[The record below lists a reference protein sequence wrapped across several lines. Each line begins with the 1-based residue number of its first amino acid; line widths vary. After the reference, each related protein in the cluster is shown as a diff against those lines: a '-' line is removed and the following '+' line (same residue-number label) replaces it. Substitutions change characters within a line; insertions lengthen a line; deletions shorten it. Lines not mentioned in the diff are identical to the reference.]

1 MLNRRNLLRV
11 GSGAALA
18 AVASGE
24 GILSPAFGAGTDWTR
39 LAGRLQGDLV
49 LPGDANYPY
58 AKQLQFAT
66 FDWVNPQAIAYCETI
81 ADVQACVRVARRNG
95 VDVRVRSGGHNFEGW
110 STGPGLVIDVSRL
123 NHVSVGAST
132 VHMGPGAASIDALA
146 ALAPYNKQIIAGT
159 CPTVCPGGYLSGGG
173 IGNQTRMF
181 GLGADRLVSAKV
193 VLADGSVVHCSP
205 TRDSSLF
212 WALRGSGGG
221 SFGIVVDFEVKPINA
236 PTMVHFVTYWSWND
250 AQRMFPAWQEWMV
263 SAPRA
268 LGSTFVG
275 FLFDAA
281 PGSAPGIGIT
291 GGFHGPKSQ
300 LDAELAR
307 LSALSGAQPVNT
319 TVTDL
324 SYVDGMK
331 AAYLCDTISTSQ
343 CHRVGQTPD
352 AVLPRTGYQKNGFRL
367 FDRSLDASTNDAI
380 LTAFEADRHAGQ
392 GRFLQ
397 CIAMGGAASDINP
410 RSTAFWNRDAQ
421 FLAGYVALG
430 EKATPADEAAATAFV
445 DKGSAVLD
453 PASSGAYVNFPS
465 SNLPNWREAYH
476 GGNYPRLLRV
486 KQAYD
491 PGNFFSHPR
500 SIGS

>member
-1 MLNRRNLLRV
+1 MGAVMLNRRNLLRV
-11 GSGAALA
+11 GGSAALA

-24 GILSPAFGAGTDWTR
+24 GLLSPAFGADTDWTR

-159 CPTVCPGGYLSGGG
+159 CPTVCPGGFLSGGG
-173 IGNQTRMF
+173 IGNQTRRF

-221 SFGIVVDFEVKPINA
+221 SFGIVVDFA
-236 PTMVHFVTYWSWND
+236 PPCST
-250 AQRMFPAWQEWMV
+250 RL
-263 SAPRA
+263 RA
-268 LGSTFVG
+268 VPT
-275 FLFDAA
+275 
-281 PGSAPGIGIT
+281 
-291 GGFHGPKSQ
+291 
-300 LDAELAR
+300 
-307 LSALSGAQPVNT
+307 
-319 TVTDL
+319 
-324 SYVDGMK
+324 
-331 AAYLCDTISTSQ
+331 STS
-343 CHRVGQTPD
+343 
-352 AVLPRTGYQKNGFRL
+352 
-367 FDRSLDASTNDAI
+367 
-380 LTAFEADRHAGQ
+380 
-392 GRFLQ
+392 
-397 CIAMGGAASDINP
+397 
-410 RSTAFWNRDAQ
+410 
-421 FLAGYVALG
+421 
-430 EKATPADEAAATAFV
+430 
-445 DKGSAVLD
+445 
-453 PASSGAYVNFPS
+453 PASSGGLGMMVPS
-465 SNLPNWREAYH
+465 MKGRYRTEI
-476 GGNYPRLLRV
+476 
-486 KQAYD
+486 
-491 PGNFFSHPR
+491 PR
-500 SIGS
+500 SSSFPWMYRNPTFGSRVSSSGDFASGPAAARNSSVKRTAASSDMGTSAFPL